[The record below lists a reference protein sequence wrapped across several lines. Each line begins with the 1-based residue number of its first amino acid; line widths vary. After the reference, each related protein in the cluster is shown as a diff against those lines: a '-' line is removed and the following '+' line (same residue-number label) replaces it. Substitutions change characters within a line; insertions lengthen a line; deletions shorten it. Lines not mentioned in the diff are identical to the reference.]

1 MSSHLSSRALAL
13 RALIH
18 RFIDERKQAKLESLK
33 KLAPDDPKLIEQ
45 AAKYQPQA
53 WLDRAAKK
61 SSQRRVVTHSVKG
74 VHPKATSSSLFCLPS
89 TLPQHFEVGSHCLP
103 PNAEL
108 DSDGN
113 AAALDVDAFLR
124 LRLDGEPRSLL
135 ELSSA
140 ADAEWLAALS
150 DDLDIAQ
157 RWASSFAQMAT
168 ATGPLSSHTLAKQ
181 VYWRLSGANE
191 ADDPSS
197 YHLLAPLYPTA
208 LVHRVHRVLEAHR
221 FGDAAKAAREAR
233 KAGQWHPEP
242 VHDYPHLLL
251 QKLGGTKPQNISQL
265 NSERRGNTPLLASV
279 PPQWNE
285 GLPRPPLRISSL
297 FQRLRS
303 WPGVRDE
310 LDRLAKFL
318 LTDPERVEATRER
331 VQTHVQ
337 VLVDALIEFT
347 AWARELEPGWSLDPS
362 CALPTAQRQWLDP
375 EAQAIE
381 PRARLFE
388 AVAGDFGVW
397 LNDALRQRFKGE
409 RVMDASTAREWTQA
423 AEDLLRDL
431 EPELSHAD

>member
-1 MSSHLSSRALAL
+1 MSSHLSLRAVTL

-18 RFIDERKQAKLESLK
+18 RFIDERKQTKLKSLK
-33 KLAPDDPKLIEQ
+33 NLLPDDPRLTEQ
-45 AAKYQPQA
+45 ATKYHPHV
-53 WLDRAAKK
+53 WLESAAKR
-61 SSQRRVVTHSVKG
+61 SSQRQVVTHSVKG
-74 VHPKATSSSLFCLPS
+74 VHPKATSSSLFCMPS

-103 PNAEL
+103 ADADL

-124 LRLDGEPRSLL
+124 LRLDGEPQSLL
-135 ELSSA
+135 ELSTA
-140 ADAEWLAALS
+140 ADADWIAALS
-150 DDLDIAQ
+150 DDIDVGQ

-168 ATGPLSSHTLAKQ
+168 VVGPLSSHTLAKQ
-181 VYWRLSGANE
+181 VYWRLGGQNE
-191 ADDPSS
+191 ADDSSS

-208 LVHRVHRVLEAHR
+208 LVHRVHKMLETHR
-221 FGDAAKAAREAR
+221 FGEAAKAAREAR

-242 VHDYPHLLL
+242 VHDYPNLLL

-318 LTDPERVEATRER
+318 LTNPERIEATRNR
-331 VQTHVQ
+331 VQAHVQ

-347 AWARELEPGWSLDPS
+347 AWARELEPGWSLDAS
-362 CALPTAQRQWLDP
+362 CALPTTQRQWLDP
-375 EAQAIE
+375 EAHAIE
-381 PRARLFE
+381 AQARLFE
-388 AVAGDFGVW
+388 SVAADFGVW

-409 RVMDASTAREWTQA
+409 RVMDANTARAWTKE